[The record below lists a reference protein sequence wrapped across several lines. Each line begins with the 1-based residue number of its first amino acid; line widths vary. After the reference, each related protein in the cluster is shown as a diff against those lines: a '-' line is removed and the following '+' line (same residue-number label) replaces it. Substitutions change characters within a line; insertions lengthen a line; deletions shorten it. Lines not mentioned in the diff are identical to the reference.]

1 MKAPNSKRH
10 GPAGAFT
17 LVELLVVIGIIALLI
32 GILLPA
38 LNKARVY
45 AVTTKCAS
53 NLRGMYQ
60 GWQAYANSNGNLCV
74 PGRLPGGPRAFG
86 IVRPYGVNGADE
98 YRPRWYEKV
107 GEQVKHYAN
116 TSPSPVENDLWTIQ
130 DPWFLCGAVD
140 WNNGR
145 NYPYGYNHQFL
156 GNARK
161 KKSDGSWV
169 NWPVKVT
176 QIRGSD
182 TVMALDCV
190 GTAAGRPSKDRT
202 AYRADGTKDEAAWGN
217 KGYLVDP
224 PRLTATSDYA
234 DDNHRNPLDRSG
246 PDPRHNGRMNV
257 VFCDGHVSC
266 ITPQDIGYVVLPDG
280 TIPAQAPGATN
291 RWFSGDAT
299 DKDPPSVN

>member
-38 LNKARVY
+38 LNKVRVY

-156 GNARK
+156 GNAQEEIRRK
-161 KKSDGSWV
+161 LGQLARQGHPDQRVRYRDGAGL
-169 NWPVKVT
+169 
-176 QIRGSD
+176 RGNGGGQAIQGSNR
-182 TVMALDCV
+182 L
-190 GTAAGRPSKDRT
+190 
-202 AYRADGTKDEAAWGN
+202 
-217 KGYLVDP
+217 
-224 PRLTATSDYA
+224 PR
-234 DDNHRNPLDRSG
+234 R
-246 PDPRHNGRMNV
+246 RHQG
-257 VFCDGHVSC
+257 
-266 ITPQDIGYVVLPDG
+266 
-280 TIPAQAPGATN
+280 
-291 RWFSGDAT
+291 
-299 DKDPPSVN
+299 